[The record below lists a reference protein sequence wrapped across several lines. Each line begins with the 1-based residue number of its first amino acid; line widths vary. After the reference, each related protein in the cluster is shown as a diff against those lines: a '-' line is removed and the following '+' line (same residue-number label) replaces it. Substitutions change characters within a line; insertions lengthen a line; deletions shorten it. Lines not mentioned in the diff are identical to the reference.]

1 LEESNEE
8 ADAVNFIDPRVVDV
22 PAEVEKVLE
31 IYSSLVFLQASNTL
45 PPLASS
51 LTEAYRLVSFSK

>member
-31 IYSSLVFLQASNTL
+31 I
-45 PPLASS
+45 
-51 LTEAYRLVSFSK
+51 